1 VKTEPI
7 VAATIDFSQGVPRS
21 AEYDDVYHPREGA
34 LEQARSV
41 FLAGNGLPGRWR
53 GRQRFTI
60 LETGFGLG
68 NNFLATWAA
77 WRSDPLRCDRLH
89 FVSLEKHPPT
99 RDGLAHALAASPL
112 PALTEQLLAAW
123 PPLTPNVHSLGFE
136 GGRLQLLLC
145 LGDATTL
152 ARQLVARVDAFYLDG
167 FAPARNDAMWSPPL
181 FKSLAKLAAPDATA
195 ATWSAARVVRDGLA
209 AAGFDVQR
217 APGAG
222 AKREITLAR
231 YAPRFVPIAP
241 PGRALPSPAP
251 SHAIVIGGGIAGA
264 ATARALAQQGVPC
277 TVLDAQTQPATQAS
291 GNPAGLF
298 HGTVG
303 ADDALHTRWHRAASF
318 AASQWVRAS
327 GAGACDGMLRL
338 NTTQDLAAMRALLAA
353 QRLPSSY
360 VQALD
365 AAQASQHAGVP
376 LAQPAWMFAAG
387 GWADPVALVH
397 DALAMPGVTWRGGA
411 AVQSIAHDGEGWCA
425 RDADARLIA
434 RAPALVLANAHDALR
449 LAGLPPTWAEQV
461 RGQVSWVDAPQLALL
476 PQQPPM
482 PHRPP
487 RLPHMPIASGAFV
500 LPLPG
505 GGLLIGSTSHPGD
518 DDEHVRDAD
527 HASNLERARHLLG
540 SAVARDGAALHG
552 RVGWRVVTHDRLPL
566 VGLAPDLQ
574 APRPARRDA
583 PRLLPRV
590 PGLYLHSALGSRGLT
605 TAALGGQLLAAQI
618 CGAPWPL
625 EADLADAIDPAR
637 MVLRTN
643 R

>member
-1 VKTEPI
+1 MKTEPI

-34 LEQARSV
+34 LEQAQAV

-53 GRQRFTI
+53 GRARFTI

-99 RDGLAHALAASPL
+99 RDDLARALAASPL
-112 PALTEQLLAAW
+112 PSLTQQLIAAW
-123 PPLTPNVHSLGFE
+123 PPLTPNLHNLCFE

-152 ARQLVARVDAFYLDG
+152 GRQLVARVDAFYLDG
-167 FAPARNDAMWSPPL
+167 FAPARNHAMWSPAL

-195 ATWSAARVVRDGLA
+195 ATWSAARMVRDGLA

-217 APGAG
+217 ASGAG
-222 AKREITLAR
+222 SKREITLAR

-251 SHAIVIGGGIAGA
+251 SHAIVIGGGMAGA

-327 GAGACDGMLRL
+327 GNGACNGMLRL

-365 AAQASQHAGVP
+365 AAQASRSAGVP
-376 LAQPAWMFAAG
+376 LTQPAWLFAAG
-387 GWADPVALVH
+387 GWADPVALVR
-397 DALAMPGVTWRGGA
+397 DALATPGVTWQGGVR
-411 AVQSIAHDGEGWCA
+411 VQSVEHGTEGWCV

-434 RAPALVLANAHDALR
+434 RAPALVLANADDALR
-449 LAGLPPTWAEQV
+449 LAGLPPTWAQRV
-461 RGQVSWVDAPQLALL
+461 RGQVSWVDASQRA
-476 PQQPPM
+476 
-482 PHRPP
+482 
-487 RLPHMPIASGAFV
+487 RLPHMPIASGAYV

-505 GGLLIGSTSHPGD
+505 GGLLIGSTSHPND
-518 DDEHVRDAD
+518 DDERLRDAD
-527 HASNLERARHLLG
+527 HASNLERARQLLG

-566 VGLAPDLQ
+566 VGIAPDLQ
-574 APRPARRDA
+574 APQPARRDA

-590 PGLYLHSALGSRGLT
+590 PALYIHSALGSRGLT

-625 EADLADAIDPAR
+625 EADLVDAIDPAR
-637 MVLRTN
+637 MVLRTS